1 MNYPFSKREDVKETI
16 FGVEVA
22 DPYRWMEDQD
32 SSELAKWVDE
42 QIAFT
47 EDYLSKVPGRDKL
60 KARLRELYD
69 YQKFSAYVFH
79 CHGRLIYELN
89 DGLNNQPVF
98 YIMDNNSKD
107 DAAKEVDYTEIAR
120 RVLIDPNQLSGDGTT
135 SIALAGD
142 SKDGR
147 YLCILSAESGSDWQ
161 VMNIID
167 LETGERLAD
176 EIKNIKFTGASWDD
190 EGFYYSGYDIP
201 DDKRDLSSLNS
212 QQIIYYHKLGTAQS
226 SDKKVFTDPE
236 NPLRYIELSVTD
248 NRKHLLL
255 SISEGTSGTEYRYRP
270 ADAGDDAPFRT
281 ILEGFDY
288 GYYFVGNEG
297 NDLYFLTDQGA
308 SNMRII
314 AYNTDNYAVREV
326 ISEQDYFID
335 SAILQNGKILLQCSR
350 KAISQLRCYDIATG
364 SMREYELPGVGSI
377 LSTDM
382 DSKAEYCYFAF
393 GSFLMPTHH
402 YVLNLTTGKIS
413 ILNAPKLSFDP
424 ELYVTEHVDFTSKD
438 GTQVPMFLI
447 HKKGIKK
454 DGKNPGFIY
463 GYGGFQ
469 ISISPS
475 FSASIIQMLE
485 QGFVYAVVNLRGG
498 LEYGERWHKDG
509 MLHNKQN
516 VFDDMIAGSEYL
528 IEKGYTS
535 SDRLAVHGRSN
546 GGLLAG
552 AVMCQR
558 PDLYA
563 VALPQVGVLDM
574 LRFHKF
580 TVGWGW
586 MTEYGNPDVEE
597 DFRYI
602 LKYSP
607 LHNIKPIR
615 YPATLVLTAD
625 HDDRVVPAHSFKFG
639 AELQHT
645 ADKTNPVLL
654 HITKGAGHGAGNA
667 VKKVIDERADVLA
680 FMLANFAKN

>member
-1 MNYPFSKREDVKETI
+1 MLLRIRFI
-16 FGVEVA
+16 FDA
-22 DPYRWMEDQD
+22 DTSLCSQFDDRKNQH
-32 SSELAKWVDE
+32 
-42 QIAFT
+42 T
-47 EDYLSKVPGRDKL
+47 E
-60 KARLRELYD
+60 
-69 YQKFSAYVFH
+69 
-79 CHGRLIYELN
+79 C
-89 DGLNNQPVF
+89 
-98 YIMDNNSKD
+98 
-107 DAAKEVDYTEIAR
+107 
-120 RVLIDPNQLSGDGTT
+120 
-135 SIALAGD
+135 
-142 SKDGR
+142 
-147 YLCILSAESGSDWQ
+147 AE
-161 VMNIID
+161 
-167 LETGERLAD
+167 
-176 EIKNIKFTGASWDD
+176 
-190 EGFYYSGYDIP
+190 
-201 DDKRDLSSLNS
+201 
-212 QQIIYYHKLGTAQS
+212 
-226 SDKKVFTDPE
+226 
-236 NPLRYIELSVTD
+236 
-248 NRKHLLL
+248 
-255 SISEGTSGTEYRYRP
+255 
-270 ADAGDDAPFRT
+270 
-281 ILEGFDY
+281 
-288 GYYFVGNEG
+288 
-297 NDLYFLTDQGA
+297 
-308 SNMRII
+308 
-314 AYNTDNYAVREV
+314 
-326 ISEQDYFID
+326 
-335 SAILQNGKILLQCSR
+335 
-350 KAISQLRCYDIATG
+350 
-364 SMREYELPGVGSI
+364 
-377 LSTDM
+377 
-382 DSKAEYCYFAF
+382 
-393 GSFLMPTHH
+393 
-402 YVLNLTTGKIS
+402 
-413 ILNAPKLSFDP
+413 
-424 ELYVTEHVDFTSKD
+424 TEHVDFTSKD